1 MRPTAYRS
9 ISGTITG
16 CPRPGWSTSSRI
28 IDGYERL
35 NVVQD
40 SRKKEPRAPEQ
51 LEDVVIKFS
60 NAQASEVS
68 IIGSFNNW
76 EAGATPMKKEG
87 KGAWTVTLHLR
98 AGKYP
103 YKFLVNRKQKIADPA
118 NAIAEPDG
126 FGGSNSILE
135 VK

>member
-1 MRPTAYRS
+1 VT
-9 ISGTITG
+9 T
-16 CPRPGWSTSSRI
+16 
-28 IDGYERL
+28 
-35 NVVQD
+35 
-40 SRKKEPRAPEQ
+40 
-51 LEDVVIKFS
+51 
-60 NAQASEVS
+60 
-68 IIGSFNNW
+68 
-76 EAGATPMKKEG
+76 MKKEK

-118 NAIAEPDG
+118 NAATEPDG